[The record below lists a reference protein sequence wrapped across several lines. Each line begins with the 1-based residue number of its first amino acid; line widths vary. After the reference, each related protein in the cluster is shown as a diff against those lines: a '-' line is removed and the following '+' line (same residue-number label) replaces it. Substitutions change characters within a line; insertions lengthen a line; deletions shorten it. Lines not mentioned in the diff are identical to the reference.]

1 MSLVTQLAR
10 QSLIAQKND
19 LQFQML
25 QNNSIQRGMLN
36 NPLYMGNLEMANA
49 LESSLVQDNLNA
61 STQLMALNAELNAL
75 KDTKLNY
82 LAYLNKIF

>member
-10 QSLIAQKND
+10 QSLIAQKNN

-36 NPLYMGNLEMANA
+36 NPLFMGNPEMANRA
-49 LESSLVQDNLNA
+49 ESSLMSDNLNA
-61 STQLMALNAELNAL
+61 SVQLMALNAELNAL
-75 KDTKLNY
+75 NNTKLNY
-82 LAYLNKIF
+82 LA

>member
-36 NPLYMGNLEMANA
+36 NPLYMGNLEMTNA
-49 LESSLVQDNLNA
+49 LESSLVQDNLNV

-82 LAYLNKIF
+82 LA

>member
-10 QSLIAQKND
+10 QSLIAQKNN

-36 NPLYMGNLEMANA
+36 NPLFMGNLEMANRA
-49 LESSLVQDNLNA
+49 ETSLMLDNINA
-61 STQLMALNAELNAL
+61 SSQLMAVNAELNAL
-75 KDTKLNY
+75 NNTKLNY
-82 LAYLNKIF
+82 LA

>member
-25 QNNSIQRGMLN
+25 QNNSVQRDMLN
-36 NPLYMGNLEMANA
+36 SPLFMGNLEMANRA
-49 LESSLVQDNLNA
+49 ESSLMLDNLNA
-61 STQLMALNAELNAL
+61 SVQLMALNSELNAL
-75 KDTKLNY
+75 KDSKINY
-82 LAYLNKIF
+82 LA

>member
-49 LESSLVQDNLNA
+49 LESSLVQDNLNV

-82 LAYLNKIF
+82 LA

>member
-82 LAYLNKIF
+82 LA

>member
-36 NPLYMGNLEMANA
+36 NPFYMGNLEMANA

-82 LAYLNKIF
+82 LA